1 MFLFFVVW
9 YKIIYYWFDTGW
21 CLVFSCWYVVSSVF
35 ILSLFIYDQ
44 KRMMTLYK
52 VIYND
57 RSLVLLTKTLFFC
70 LTLFETW
77 WLLHLLTFSWAP
89 VFLTHPFVPLLF
101 FISRRYK
108 VETLEPGLSIN
119 ISSMATNY
127 ATLIRQSLQHILLK
141 DERFRASVLY
151 HSHHVDEKGKNNDNP
166 SSSSSRRSSGE
177 KETNIMMILRVTART
192 RRNISLLPNNRPLLL
207 CK

>member
-1 MFLFFVVW
+1 LIPGDV
-9 YKIIYYWFDTGW
+9 
-21 CLVFSCWYVVSSVF
+21 
-35 ILSLFIYDQ
+35 
-44 KRMMTLYK
+44 LY
-52 VIYND
+52 
-57 RSLVLLTKTLFFC
+57 FPAGM
-70 LTLFETW
+70 W
-77 WLLHLLTFSWAP
+77 
-89 VFLTHPFVPLLF
+89 
-101 FISRRYK
+101 YK

-151 HSHHVDEKGKNNDNP
+151 HSHHVDEKGKNNDNS
-166 SSSSSRRSSGE
+166 SSSSSRRSSAE